1 MSKESGIFLQIRR
14 EGLFRL
20 VVLLAGPAQLLQQL
34 QKPLGQEGKGPP
46 TRQLLGEA
54 MKDQSVRFFFQRCEA
69 SSQKGGPER
78 WLTHAAASVNVT
90 KSQVICG
97 SVTSDQQLPRG
108 TWQCG
113 KEQRLSHCGYENAY
127 KPFRI
132 KLWQHIGAQELLK
145 SVEADV

>member
-1 MSKESGIFLQIRR
+1 MSKESGIFLQMRR
-14 EGLFRL
+14 EGVFRL
-20 VVLLAGPAQLLQQL
+20 VVLLADPAPLLQQL
-34 QKPLGQEGKGPP
+34 QQPLGQGGKGPAP
-46 TRQLLGEA
+46 RQLLGEA
-54 MKDQSVRFFFQRCEA
+54 MKDQSVRFSFQRGEA
-69 SSQKGGPER
+69 SSQRGGPER

-97 SVTSDQQLPRG
+97 SVTSDHRLPRG

-132 KLWQHIGAQELLK
+132 KPWQHIGAEALLK
-145 SVEADV
+145 SVEAGV